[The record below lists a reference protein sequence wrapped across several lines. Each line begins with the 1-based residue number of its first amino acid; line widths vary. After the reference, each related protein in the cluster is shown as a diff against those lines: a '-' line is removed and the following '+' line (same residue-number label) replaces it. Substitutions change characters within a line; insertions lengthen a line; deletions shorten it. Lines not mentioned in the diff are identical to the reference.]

1 MLNNTLPHYI
11 PELNIIT
18 ETDKTETMRTL
29 FLSSLHKPVVV
40 VHTFNPRQRR
50 QIPGMFQ
57 DTRAIQAGSIFFLK
71 KSKTK
76 QNTQKSYHRLH
87 IVYVNNAQFRRNN
100 NSKQFDN
107 LQNFKTFLDPLKEVQ
122 DNKTTIE

>member
-18 ETDKTETMRTL
+18 ETDKTEMMRTL

-57 DTRAIQAGSIFFLK
+57 DTSAIQADSIFFFK

-76 QNTQKSYHRLH
+76 HTKKLS
-87 IVYVNNAQFRRNN
+87 
-100 NSKQFDN
+100 
-107 LQNFKTFLDPLKEVQ
+107 
-122 DNKTTIE
+122 